1 MDRFRGYV
9 GQSFLST
16 CSSYDYEMH
25 LPLFF
30 PRPRVCHDGG
40 FIHNKVFRAMLR
52 YLLKDHELIFSDLP
66 LGSAY
71 GAASVLKHAISY
83 KRLVKG

>member
-1 MDRFRGYV
+1 
-9 GQSFLST
+9 
-16 CSSYDYEMH
+16 
-25 LPLFF
+25 
-30 PRPRVCHDGG
+30 
-40 FIHNKVFRAMLR
+40 MLR